1 MLHPHHHWYACLVCR
16 MKSSN
21 GPYVLRGASV
31 PLKLVWHAERARFDA
46 TYPYAANRARIA
58 ELMVEIVW

>member
-1 MLHPHHHWYACLVCR
+1 